1 MPNESPPVPVP
12 SMPTRLFLSSG
23 NVLADRR
30 YDSARDLLAR
40 GDVAAAAEL
49 LEQAAELEPGFASA
63 WFTLGEIREDQLGDR
78 AGAIAAYQ
86 HARAADPQDRHGAG
100 LRLSRLGA
108 ADLDP
113 MSPAYVGALFDQYA
127 PRFETSLVG
136 DLGYRGP
143 ALLLEAITDA
153 KRTIGRPARFAR
165 ALDLG
170 CGTGLAGRAFA
181 PIVAEMIGF
190 DLSAQMIERSR
201 ATGLYARLVVTDLV
215 AGLAAE
221 PPASADLILAADVL
235 VYVRD
240 VGPMLREAARVLTQ
254 GGLFAFTAE
263 THDGEGVVLTEGLRF
278 AQSAEYLKEQI
289 ASAGLCVALLENASA
304 RNEHDR
310 PLPGLVLVASN

>member
-1 MPNESPPVPVP
+1 
-12 SMPTRLFLSSG
+12 MPTRLFLTSG

-30 YDSARDLLAR
+30 YDFARDLLLR
-40 GDVAAAAEL
+40 GDSAAAAEL
-49 LEQAAELEPGFASA
+49 LEQAVELESGFASA

-86 HARAADPQDRHGAG
+86 HARAADPQDRHGAR

-127 PRFETSLVG
+127 PRFEKSLVG

-143 ALLLEAITDA
+143 ALLLEAIQDA
-153 KRTIGRPARFAR
+153 ARTLGRPARFAR

-181 PIVAEMIGF
+181 PIVDEIIGF
-190 DLSAQMIERSR
+190 DLSAQMIERCR
-201 ATGLYARLVVTDLV
+201 ATRLYTRLVVTDLV
-215 AGLAAE
+215 AGLAGE
-221 PPASADLILAADVL
+221 PPASANLILAADVL
-235 VYVRD
+235 VYMRD
-240 VGPMLREAARVLTQ
+240 VGPMLREVARVLMP
-254 GGLFAFTAE
+254 GSLFAFTAE
-263 THDGEGVVLTEGLRF
+263 THDGDGVVLTEGLRF
-278 AQSAEYLKEQI
+278 AQSGAYLKGEI
-289 ASAGLCVALLENASA
+289 ADVGLSVALLDNASA

-310 PLPGLVLVASN
+310 PLPGLVVVATKS